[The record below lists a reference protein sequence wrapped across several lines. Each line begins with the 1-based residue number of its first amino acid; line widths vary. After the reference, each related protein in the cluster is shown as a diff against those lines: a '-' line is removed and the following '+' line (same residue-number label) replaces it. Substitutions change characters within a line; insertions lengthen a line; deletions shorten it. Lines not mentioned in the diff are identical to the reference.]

1 MSQSIGYEALFPE
14 AVRGDR
20 QATERLLLQYAAQ
33 LRARISLRLPTA
45 VQSLVDADDVLEEV
59 YIQAI
64 RDISTCRAE
73 SPEAFAA
80 WLNGVAD
87 HRVGEMV
94 RYLNCQKRGGSMQR
108 ARFEGLGSG
117 SSSGAGAP
125 QLSDSCATPGR
136 QAAQHEAVAAVRNAI
151 EQLGTDQRE
160 VVRLHELEG
169 QSLAE
174 TAHTIR
180 RSPAAVRGLV
190 HRAKQRLRELL
201 LSSSRWF
208 DKK

>member
-1 MSQSIGYEALFPE
+1 MPQSIGYEALFSD

-20 QATERLLLQYAAQ
+20 QATERLLLQYSAH
-33 LRARISLRLPTA
+33 LRMRIALRLPTA

-64 RDISTCRAE
+64 RDISTCRAA
-73 SPEAFAA
+73 SPQAFAA
-80 WLNGVAD
+80 WLNAVAD
-87 HRVGEMV
+87 HRMGEMV
-94 RYLNCQKRGGSMQR
+94 RYLHCQKRGGTMQR
-108 ARFEGLGSG
+108 TRFEGLGLG
-117 SSSGAGAP
+117 SSSGGGVP
-125 QLSDSCATPGR
+125 PWSDSCATPGC
-136 QAAQHEAVAAVRNAI
+136 QAAQNEAVAAVRNAI
-151 EQLGTDQRE
+151 DQLGTDQRE

-169 QSLAE
+169 QTLSE
-174 TAHTIR
+174 TAQSIR

-190 HRAKQRLRELL
+190 HRARQRLRELL